1 VSQRARTLLRD
12 TQASPTVRRVTL
24 LVVLLVSALAVIS
37 LVLLSP
43 LALAALNPN
52 GSADWQRLADIA
64 QTYAAAAASA
74 VLALLALGGVA
85 LSLVFQAREMRAAR
99 LQALRMAH
107 LDLMKLALDNPTYL
121 AALGRNTYPDD
132 EQRQQSLFVNL
143 LISNWEMSYEMDEMS
158 EIRLR
163 DSARHLF
170 GGEAG
175 QRYWLTVRERRLRRS
190 TQKRAR
196 RFHEILNEEFQKA
209 TTQPPPAPAPA
220 EPEPEPE
227 TPESP
232 AREESDQEP
241 PEQSSRQDN

>member
-1 VSQRARTLLRD
+1 MSAGSIVSQRARTLLRD
-12 TQASPTVRRVTL
+12 TQASPTARRVTL

-52 GSADWQRLADIA
+52 GSADWQRLSNIA
-64 QTYAAAAASA
+64 QTYAAASA

-175 QRYWLTVRERRLRRS
+175 QRYWQTVRERRLRRS

-196 RFHEILNEEFQKA
+196 HFHEILDEEYQKA
-209 TTQPPPAPAPA
+209 TQPPPA
-220 EPEPEPE
+220 PEPE

-232 AREESDQEP
+232 SREESDQEH
-241 PEQSSRQDN
+241 PEHSP